1 MAEDWARGTIK
12 ETPFWLYGNN
22 AKNNLRGFVMA
33 NLPKCTECEYNN
45 LMEVTC
51 RLYPTGIPDDIFVE
65 IKKCDYYKK
74 RKEKYN
80 KSDEDLPVAKGR

>member
-1 MAEDWARGTIK
+1 
-12 ETPFWLYGNN
+12 
-22 AKNNLRGFVMA
+22 MA

-74 RKEKYN
+74 RKEIYN

>member
-1 MAEDWARGTIK
+1 
-12 ETPFWLYGNN
+12 
-22 AKNNLRGFVMA
+22 MA

-80 KSDEDLPVAKGR
+80 NKNKKV

>member
-1 MAEDWARGTIK
+1 
-12 ETPFWLYGNN
+12 
-22 AKNNLRGFVMA
+22 MA

-80 KSDEDLPVAKGR
+80 KSVCRAWGSNCWSCYFRSSSVLQFYDY

>member
-1 MAEDWARGTIK
+1 
-12 ETPFWLYGNN
+12 
-22 AKNNLRGFVMA
+22 MA

-51 RLYPTGIPDDIFVE
+51 RLYLTGIPDDIFVE

>member
-1 MAEDWARGTIK
+1 M
-12 ETPFWLYGNN
+12 ETTRKINV
-22 AKNNLRGFVMA
+22 RGFVMA
-33 NLPKCTECEYNN
+33 SLPKCAGCEYND
-45 LMEVTC
+45 C
-51 RLYPTGIPDDIFVE
+51 IPDDIFVE

>member
-1 MAEDWARGTIK
+1 
-12 ETPFWLYGNN
+12 
-22 AKNNLRGFVMA
+22 MA

-74 RKEKYN
+74 RKKN
-80 KSDEDLPVAKGR
+80 ITKVMRICR

>member
-1 MAEDWARGTIK
+1 
-12 ETPFWLYGNN
+12 
-22 AKNNLRGFVMA
+22 MA

-80 KSDEDLPVAKGR
+80 NSDEDLPVAKGR

>member
-1 MAEDWARGTIK
+1 
-12 ETPFWLYGNN
+12 
-22 AKNNLRGFVMA
+22 MA

-74 RKEKYN
+74 RKEKYTKFIIN
-80 KSDEDLPVAKGR
+80 RKLDTKTSLQKFK